1 MFWNKRSFRTM
12 GFTWLALLLFTATA
26 LAGQKDLGESGGSA
40 ACERMIHLSEEAEKQ
55 LGGTLYS
62 GPLPEQ
68 GEEAAAMSGMEMK
81 MPKEKEGMQMSGKMP
96 GKEMKM
102 PKEKEGMQM
111 SGKMPGKEMKMPKEK
126 EGMQMSGKMP
136 GKEMKLS
143 EEKGGMQMA
152 GAMPGM
158 EGAHMEHEAKV
169 GGTFFMAPNKMHH
182 LEATYSKECG
192 FQLYLYNAFTR
203 PINVNRF
210 RAFIKVVGEVDGE
223 EDEFIRF
230 LEPNKPHTTMQ
241 NLLDVNLTA
250 SFEIELHL
258 KFPESEEVELFNF
271 SVDEQGKIM

>member
-68 GEEAAAMSGMEMK
+68 GEEAAAMSGM
-81 MPKEKEGMQMSGKMP
+81 
-96 GKEMKM
+96 
-102 PKEKEGMQM
+102 
-111 SGKMPGKEMKMPKEK
+111 EMKMPKEK

-210 RAFIKVVGEVDGE
+210 RAFIKVVGEVDEE

>member
-26 LAGQKDLGESGGSA
+26 LAGQKDLGESGGNA

-111 SGKMPGKEMKMPKEK
+111 SGKMSGKEMKMPKEK

-250 SFEIELHL
+250 SFEIEMHL

>member
-40 ACERMIHLSEEAEKQ
+40 ACERMIHLSKEAEKQ

-81 MPKEKEGMQMSGKMP
+81 MPKENEGMQMSGKMP

-102 PKEKEGMQM
+102 PNEKEGMQM
-111 SGKMPGKEMKMPKEK
+111 SGKMPLKEMKM
-126 EGMQMSGKMP
+126 
-136 GKEMKLS
+136 S

-152 GAMPGM
+152 GAMPGV

-169 GGTFFMAPNKMHH
+169 GGTFFMAPTKCTIWKQPIPRNVAFSSISTTPLPGLSMSIVSGPS
-182 LEATYSKECG
+182 SKLSVKWTEKKTSS
-192 FQLYLYNAFTR
+192 FAFS
-203 PINVNRF
+203 
-210 RAFIKVVGEVDGE
+210 
-223 EDEFIRF
+223 
-230 LEPNKPHTTMQ
+230 
-241 NLLDVNLTA
+241 NLISL
-250 SFEIELHL
+250 IQ
-258 KFPESEEVELFNF
+258 PC
-271 SVDEQGKIM
+271 KICST

>member
-1 MFWNKRSFRTM
+1 M

-68 GEEAAAMSGMEMK
+68 GKEAAAMSGMEMK
-81 MPKEKEGMQMSGKMP
+81 MPKEKEGMQL
-96 GKEMKM
+96 
-102 PKEKEGMQM
+102 
-111 SGKMPGKEMKMPKEK
+111 
-126 EGMQMSGKMP
+126 SGKMP

-158 EGAHMEHEAKV
+158 ERAHMEHEAKV

-230 LEPNKPHTTMQ
+230 LEPK
-241 NLLDVNLTA
+241 
-250 SFEIELHL
+250 
-258 KFPESEEVELFNF
+258 
-271 SVDEQGKIM
+271 

>member
-26 LAGQKDLGESGGSA
+26 LAGQKDLGESEGSA
-40 ACERMIHLSEEAEKQ
+40 ACERMIHLSKEAEKQ

-96 GKEMKM
+96 GKEMK
-102 PKEKEGMQM
+102 
-111 SGKMPGKEMKMPKEK
+111 
-126 EGMQMSGKMP
+126 
-136 GKEMKLS
+136 LS
-143 EEKGGMQMA
+143 EDKGGMQMA

>member
-12 GFTWLALLLFTATA
+12 GFTCLALLLFTATA
-26 LAGQKDLGESGGSA
+26 LAGQKDLGESGRNA

-68 GEEAAAMSGMEMK
+68 GEEAAAMSGM
-81 MPKEKEGMQMSGKMP
+81 
-96 GKEMKM
+96 
-102 PKEKEGMQM
+102 
-111 SGKMPGKEMKMPKEK
+111 EMKMPKEK

-223 EDEFIRF
+223 EDEFFRF

-250 SFEIELHL
+250 SFEIEMHL